1 MTMSQAK
8 AGEPMARIALQT
20 PQSNPEAFAYLKA
33 KRGDSAMFNVFRLIA
48 NVPDIMHAFIPMADV
63 VRTGYGIDP
72 QLRELAVI
80 MVCQTIGSHYE
91 RDRHWNMAIGLG
103 APKAKLELIWDFE
116 HRTDVFTDLEIAVL
130 RLARDATQSP
140 EQVESDVWQAVS
152 DALGEQQAL
161 ALLFSIAWY
170 NMTAR
175 ITGPLKLKDEP
186 GFQRL

>member
-1 MTMSQAK
+1 MGQAK
-8 AGEPMARIALQT
+8 AGEPMARITLQT
-20 PQSNPEAFAYLKA
+20 PESNPEAFAYLKE
-33 KRGDSAMFNVFRLIA
+33 KRGDAAMFNVFRLIA

-72 QLRELAVI
+72 QLRELAVV

-91 RDRHWNMAIGLG
+91 RDRHWNMAIGFG
-103 APKAKLELIWDFE
+103 VPKAKLELIWDFE
-116 HRTDVFTDLEIAVL
+116 HRADTFTELEVAIL
-130 RLARDATQSP
+130 RLARDATLAP
-140 EQVESDVWQAVS
+140 EQVDAEVWQDVS